1 MLARPVI
8 GLCTPVEAASWGAW
22 HDFPVALIGWSYVRA
37 VQDAGGLAIL
47 LPPDEG
53 AEPDELLRLIDGLL
67 LVGGTDVDP
76 STYGAERDPATA
88 HTTPV
93 RDEFEL
99 GLARRA
105 LELDVPLLGICRG
118 MQLMNVAAGGTLVQD
133 IDNLALHRHAA
144 GAFGDHAVELEP
156 GSLAQR
162 AAGQPLGAV
171 KSHHHQG
178 LGRLGEGLVV
188 SGRAE
193 DGEVEAVEAPDRRF
207 ALGVLWHPEEDE
219 TGRLIATFVDE
230 VRSTLARAA

>member
-1 MLARPVI
+1 MPSRPVI

-22 HDFPVALIGWSYVRA
+22 RDFPVALIGWSYVAA
-37 VQDAGGLAIL
+37 VQRAGGVAVL

-53 AEPDELLRLIDGLL
+53 ADPDEVLALIDGLL

-76 STYGAERDPATA
+76 ASYGAERDPATT
-88 HTTPV
+88 HTTPA

-99 GLARRA
+99 ALARRA
-105 LELDVPLLGICRG
+105 LEVDLPLLGICRG

-133 IDNLALHRHAA
+133 LDNVALHRHTP
-144 GAFGDHAVELEP
+144 GAFGDHEVELEP
-156 GSLAQR
+156 GSLAER
-162 AAGQPLGAV
+162 AAGEPRHAV

-178 LGRLGEGLVV
+178 LGELGEGLVV
-188 SGRAE
+188 SARAE

-219 TGRLIATFVDE
+219 TSRLIAAFVDE
-230 VRSTLARAA
+230 VRESLARAA

>member
-22 HDFPVALIGWSYVRA
+22 RDFPVALMGWSYIRA
-37 VQDAGGLAIL
+37 VQGAGGIAVL

-53 AEPDELLRLIDGLL
+53 ADAGEVLDLIDGLL

-76 STYGAERDPATA
+76 SAYGAERDPATA
-88 HTTPV
+88 HTTPA

-99 GLARRA
+99 ALARRA
-105 LELDVPLLGICRG
+105 LEIDLPLLGICRG
-118 MQLMNVAAGGTLVQD
+118 MQVMNVAAGGTLVQD
-133 IDNLALHRHAA
+133 LDNVELHRHTP
-144 GAFGDHAVELEP
+144 GAFGDHDVDLEP
-156 GSLAQR
+156 GSLAER
-162 AAGQPLGAV
+162 AAGQPRNAV

-178 LGRLGEGLVV
+178 VGELGDGLVV

-219 TGRLIATFVDE
+219 TSRLIAAFVDD
-230 VRSTLARAA
+230 VRASLARAA

>member
-22 HDFPVALIGWSYVRA
+22 RDFPVALMSWSYIRA
-37 VQDAGGLAIL
+37 VQAAGGIAML

-53 AEPDELLRLIDGLL
+53 AEPDDVLRLIDGLL
-67 LVGGTDVDP
+67 LVGGADVDP
-76 STYGAERDPATA
+76 STYGAERDAATS
-88 HTTPV
+88 HTTPL

-105 LELDVPLLGICRG
+105 LELDLPLLGICRG

-133 IDNLALHRHAA
+133 LENVALHRHTA
-144 GAFGDHAVELEP
+144 GAFGDHDVDLEP
-156 GSLAQR
+156 GSLAER
-162 AAGQPLGAV
+162 AAGQPRSAV

-178 LGRLGEGLVV
+178 VGRLGEGLVV

-193 DGEVEAVEAPDRRF
+193 DGEVEALEAPGHRF

-219 TGRLIATFVDE
+219 TSRLIAVFVDE
-230 VRSTLARAA
+230 VRERLARAA